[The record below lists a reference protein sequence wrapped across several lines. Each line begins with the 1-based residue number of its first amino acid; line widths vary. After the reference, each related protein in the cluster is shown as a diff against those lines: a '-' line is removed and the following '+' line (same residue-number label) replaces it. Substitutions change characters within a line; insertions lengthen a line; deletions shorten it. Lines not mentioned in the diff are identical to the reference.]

1 MKNCRNT
8 DRHHGRRISRITAFL
23 LPFLMI
29 LQVPL
34 STNAEEKMNS
44 ETVVSLFP
52 RLKNGWV
59 GDVMPMNDGNKMK
72 LFYLYDTDNNGAA
85 LMHPFYSFT
94 TDNFYEFTNDG
105 VTVKP
110 TDDKKYQDYFGLG
123 TGSYIR
129 VGDTLHCF
137 YTGVNTYISRT
148 TAIMHA
154 VSTDNGKTWEKKTE
168 ETIYPPDG
176 YNTADYRDSQVFWC
190 EEAGE
195 YWMTVSGRC
204 KTNGSENGVVILY
217 TSDNLKDWT
226 FKGNIFEPNHKYMLE
241 CSDIRKIGDKYYL
254 FYSWDC
260 ITYYAMSDSV
270 YGPYK
275 DPADNVLSGNAFTFY
290 AAKSAYLNGK
300 CYLCGWLGRK
310 IGKKDSKVYDWAG
323 NMVIFEVKQ
332 KSDGTLALD
341 APSTYSDYFTK
352 AFEFKPVGT
361 KGDATVTGNGI
372 TLSGK
377 NGISYV
383 DMGELPKTMIL
394 TCKFTVDS
402 YFSQGGLCFGTN
414 GVGEN
419 SYYIMLNAANNRV
432 QYDAHKLSNISAA
445 KDNSGSYVGFRYEP
459 GKEYTLKVVVEDEII
474 AFYINGEK
482 TLVNRIYEAPGLD
495 FGFFGA
501 KSGVTFSDIEIKV
514 TDAVTAKPG
523 VPSSKRNVIITPGT
537 TTKPETIPPE
547 TTVPPTEPVTSGTD
561 SPATTEPSEK
571 PSDSKPAVIAAVAAA
586 AIAAIGGTVF
596 ALIRRKKKH

>member
-1 MKNCRNT
+1 MSN
-8 DRHHGRRISRITAFL
+8 D
-23 LPFLMI
+23 
-29 LQVPL
+29 
-34 STNAEEKMNS
+34 
-44 ETVVSLFP
+44 TVVSLFP
-52 RLKNGWV
+52 RLPNAWV
-59 GDVMPMNDGNKMK
+59 GDVMPMNDGDKMR
-72 LFYLYDTDNNGAA
+72 LFYLYDTDNNGSA

-94 TDNFYEFTNDG
+94 TDNFYEFKNDG

-110 TDDKKYQDYFGLG
+110 TNDKNYQDYFGLG

-154 VSTDNGKTWEKKTE
+154 VSTDNGTTWEKKDE

-204 KTNGSENGVVILY
+204 NTNGSENGVVILY
-217 TSDNLKDWT
+217 TSKDLTNWT

-241 CSDIRKIGDKYYL
+241 CSDIRKIGDKYYM

-260 ITYYAMSDSV
+260 TTYYAMSDSV

-275 DPADNVLSGNAFTFY
+275 DPSDNILSGNAFTFY
-290 AAKSAYLNGK
+290 AAKSAYLNEK
-300 CYLCGWLGRK
+300 CYLCGWIGRK
-310 IGKKDSKVYDWAG
+310 SGKKDSKTYDWGG

-341 APSTYSDYFTK
+341 MPETYSEYFNK
-352 AFEFKPVGT
+352 AFEFKPVSTSGN
-361 KGDATVTGNGI
+361 ATVDGNSV
-372 TLSGK
+372 TLSGSE
-377 NGISYV
+377 GISYV
-383 DMGELPKTMIL
+383 DMGELPKTMVL
-394 TCKFTVDS
+394 TCSFTVSS
-402 YFSQGGLCFGTN
+402 YFSQGGLCFGSN
-414 GVGEN
+414 GVGEK

-445 KDNSGSYVGFRYEP
+445 NDDSGSYVGFKFEP
-459 GKEYTLKVVVEDEII
+459 NKEYTLKVVVEDEII

-482 TLVNRIYEAPGLD
+482 TLVNRIYEAKGLD
-495 FGFFGA
+495 FGFFGS
-501 KSGVTFSDIEIKV
+501 KSDITFSNIEIKV

-523 VPSSKRNVIITPGT
+523 VSSADRNITITPGT
-537 TTKPETIPPE
+537 TTAKPTTTQPE
-547 TTVPPTEPVTSGTD
+547 TTAPS
-561 SPATTEPSEK
+561 TTEPEI
-571 PSDSKPAVIAAVAAA
+571 SDTEVADTSSPADNLNGGKPAIIAAIAVVAA
-586 AIAAIGGTVF
+586 AAIGGTVF
-596 ALIRRKKKH
+596 ALVKRKKKR